1 MTNNLLNK
9 NYIKNLELFSKAK
22 EQIKLSIKKSLDEE
36 LKQVLFIAM
45 VPDEVDLHGDS
56 TSPEEVS
63 KACHN
68 FNQHC
73 RKANL
78 FHLVQ
83 TDSFSIVESY
93 IAPVDF
99 ILNDVV
105 VKAGTWLTNLQVHSD
120 AVWEMVKSGEINGVS
135 ISALASVESLN
146 KDNNDNNES

>member
-1 MTNNLLNK
+1 MTNNI
-9 NYIKNLELFSKAK
+9 IKNLELFNKAK
-22 EQIKLSIKKSLDEE
+22 EYKKYPVKKSLDEE

-45 VPDEVDLHGDS
+45 VPDEVDLHGDT
-56 TSPEEVS
+56 TSVEEVR

-68 FNQHC
+68 FNQYC

-99 ILNDVV
+99 VLNDKV

-120 AVWEMVKSGEINGVS
+120 DVWELVKSGEICAVS
-135 ISALASVESLN
+135 IGAMADIEKLE
-146 KDNNDNNES
+146 DD